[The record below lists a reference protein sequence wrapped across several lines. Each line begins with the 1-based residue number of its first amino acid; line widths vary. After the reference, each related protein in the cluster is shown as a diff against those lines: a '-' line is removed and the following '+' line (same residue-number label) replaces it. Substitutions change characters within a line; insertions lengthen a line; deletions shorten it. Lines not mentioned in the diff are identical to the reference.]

1 MGKLYAQLKDRK
13 TNIYKDIVA
22 GVVVALVSIPISMGY
37 AQIAGLPVVYG
48 LYGSLLPILCF
59 GLLTTSPQFVVGVD
73 AMPAVMVGTLL
84 AQMGISAESD
94 EAMQLVPVMSFFVAA
109 WFLLFYFI
117 KAGRIVKYIST
128 PVMGGFISGVGMT
141 IILMQIPKL
150 FGGSAGT
157 GEVVE
162 LLEHIISE
170 LDNFHLLSFALG
182 FGTVVIIL
190 VCKKYIPKVPMT
202 VIMLILGAVLQAVF
216 GLDENGVKLL
226 PEVSSGLPRFIIPN
240 PIPFLDNIGNILI
253 QSASISVVIM
263 AQTLLA
269 TGNYAMKYGDKVD
282 NNNELLVYGAMNF
295 AGSIIGVCPINGSV
309 SRSGIADSF
318 GCRSQLMSITASFT
332 MLLVLLF
339 GTPLLH
345 YLPVPVLTGIV
356 MTALIGILDIPMAKR
371 LWKCNRNEWI
381 IFMVA
386 FFGVLLFGT
395 VNGVLI
401 GVVLAFGEVAVRAVH
416 PVSSFLG
423 RIPGHGNFYSLDRN
437 SSAKPIN
444 RTVIYRFSGNLFFAN
459 IDRFINEIEDSINDD
474 TRLVIIDARGI
485 GTVDIT
491 AVDRL
496 VAFNKNM
503 KVKGIKLYITEHD
516 GSLNDQLRSFGGG
529 ELINDGAV
537 RRTITLALRDAGLEK
552 PYELLCNDGVILE
565 NEISDLSLEEDVKL
579 SEFEW
584 LFGRE
589 EATAKMEEMANE
601 VADRLVEVGV
611 VGSVF
616 EKELLDGN
624 GLHTDWG
631 TIGLFDENAFID
643 FLELRLE
650 ELVEQGK
657 ISEAFA
663 KDIEKHA
670 ENRRKIGERHLDKIN
685 PHAIEL
691 IKKHRDEVNEY
702 IRLHHPERYEHF
714 EKIRE
719 TLWGAK

>member
-1 MGKLYAQLKDRK
+1 MRLFAQLNNKK
-13 TNIYKDIVA
+13 TNVWKDIIA
-22 GVVVALVSIPISMGY
+22 GIIVALVSIPISMGY
-37 AQIAGLPVVYG
+37 AQIAGLPVIYG

-84 AQMGISAESD
+84 AQMGIVGESR
-94 EAMQLVPVMSFFVAA
+94 EAMQLVPVVSFFVAL
-109 WFLLFYFI
+109 WFLVFYFI

-162 LLEHIISE
+162 LFKHIGHE
-170 LDNFHLLSFALG
+170 LTNFHLLSFVLG
-182 FGTVVIIL
+182 LGTVVIIL
-190 VCKKYIPKVPMT
+190 ACKKIIPKIPMT
-202 VIMLILGAVLQAVF
+202 VIMLVLGAVLQAVL
-216 GLDENGVKLL
+216 GLDDYGVKLL
-226 PEVSSGLPRFIIPN
+226 PTVSSGLPKLVIPN
-240 PIPFLDNIGNILI
+240 PLPFLDNIGDIMI
-253 QSASISVVIM
+253 QSASIAVVVM

-269 TGNYAMKYGDKVD
+269 TGNYAIKYGDKID
-282 NNNELLVYGAMNF
+282 NNNELLAYGAMNL
-295 AGSIIGVCPINGSV
+295 AGSMIGACPINGSV
-309 SRSGIADSF
+309 SRSAIADSF
-318 GCRSQLMSITASFT
+318 GCRSQLMSISASVS

-345 YLPVPVLTGIV
+345 YMPVPVLTGIV

-381 IFMVA
+381 IFMFA
-386 FFGVLLFGT
+386 FLGVLMFGT

-401 GVVLAFGEVAVRAVH
+401 GVILAFGEVAVRAVN

-423 RIPGHGNFYSLDRN
+423 RIPGHGNFYSLSRN
-437 SSAKPIN
+437 SSARPIN
-444 RTVIYRFSGNLFFAN
+444 HTVIYRFSGNLFFAN
-459 IDRFINEIEDSINDD
+459 IDRFINEIECATTKDINQ
-474 TRLVIIDARGI
+474 VIIDARGI
-485 GTVDIT
+485 STVDIT

-496 VAFNKNM
+496 VAFHKSM
-503 KVKGIKLYITEHD
+503 KEKGIKVYLTEHD
-516 GSLNDQLRSFGGG
+516 GRLNDQLRRFGG
-529 ELINDGAV
+529 EVLINEGAV
-537 RRTITLALRDAGLEK
+537 RRTITFALRDAGLER
-552 PYELLCNDGVILE
+552 PYELLDKDGVVLE
-565 NEISDLSLEEDVKL
+565 SEVSDLSVEDDVKL

-584 LFGRE
+584 LFGPE
-589 EATAKMEEMANE
+589 EATVRMEKMANE

-624 GLHTDWG
+624 GLHTNWG

-670 ENRRKIGERHLDKIN
+670 ETRRKIGEKHLDQIN
-685 PHAIEL
+685 PRAKEL
-691 IKKHRDEVNEY
+691 IRKHRDEVDKY
-702 IRLHHPERYEHF
+702 IKTHHPERYEHF
-714 EKIRE
+714 EKIRHK
-719 TLWGAK
+719 LHG